1 MNENYIIND
10 DLPCPQM
17 ENHGKEKYNLNL
29 NVNEYLPDFAAV
41 NDRLH
46 TFLNTRRIDIQE
58 EECEQ
63 QKRIRNM
70 QKMMCKAMGLS
81 EEEYKSFKKQKL
93 CYANKE
99 IEAFHDMVVTSGASR
114 LVITVFDGNN
124 VTNTILPA
132 WRFEALKPLL
142 NASKTLRII
151 DVYIDA
157 ESHETSLWAVLVVD
171 NKVNRYKEWV
181 NGIYG
186 MRSRK
191 ENV

>member
-1 MNENYIIND
+1 MNNTYTPKSCF
-10 DLPCPQM
+10 L
-17 ENHGKEKYNLNL
+17 KTANLNAEKL
-29 NVNEYLPDFAAV
+29 TTDK
-41 NDRLH
+41 
-46 TFLNTRRIDIQE
+46 LNTSQIAI
-58 EECEQ
+58 C
-63 QKRIRNM
+63 N
-70 QKMMCKAMGLS
+70 
-81 EEEYKSFKKQKL
+81 KK
-93 CYANKE
+93 
-99 IEAFHDMVVTSGASR
+99 IEAFHDMMVASGASR

-132 WRFEALKPLL
+132 WRFEALKPFL

-157 ESHETSLWAVLVVD
+157 ESHKTSLWAVLVVD

>member
-1 MNENYIIND
+1 MNENYIMND

-29 NVNEYLPDFAAV
+29 NVNEYLPDFAATV
-41 NDRLH
+41 AGLYA
-46 TFLNTRRIDIQE
+46 FLNIRRSDIQE
-58 EECEQ
+58 EEHEQ

-81 EEEYKSFKKQKL
+81 EEEYKSFKKPKL
-93 CYANKE
+93 CYANKDV
-99 IEAFHDMVVTSGASR
+99 EAFHDTVVTSGASR

-132 WRFEALKPLL
+132 WRFEALIPFL
-142 NASKTLRII
+142 NTSKSLRII

-157 ESHETSLWAVLVVD
+157 ESRETSLWAVLV
-171 NKVNRYKEWV
+171 
-181 NGIYG
+181 
-186 MRSRK
+186 K
-191 ENV
+191 ENR